1 MNPNRTRM
9 PKGMRTSIAIESE
22 IELIQIQRAPCPQVL
37 SRRGAVGGILSA
49 GALILVGCSRR
60 KATQEAGQP
69 AASSAPEN
77 VVPAAAMVVHR
88 DPSCGCCEAWSALA
102 RNAGYAVTLKDEP
115 DMAAIKRQYFVPEEL
130 ASCHTAVLGGYAIE
144 GHVPFDD
151 VARLLRE
158 KPANIVGIAVPGMP
172 RGSPGME
179 MPDGSKDHFQV
190 SAFDRAGRV
199 SVWNA

>member
-1 MNPNRTRM
+1 MM
-9 PKGMRTSIAIESE
+9 K
-22 IELIQIQRAPCPQVL
+22 IQRGSCPQAL
-37 SRRGAVGGILSA
+37 TRRGAVGGILAA
-49 GALILVGCSRR
+49 GALILAGCSPR
-60 KATQEAGQP
+60 KSTEEAEQP
-69 AASSAPEN
+69 AASPAPEK

-88 DPSCGCCEAWSALA
+88 DPGCGCCEAWSELA

-115 DMAAIKRQYFVPEEL
+115 DMAAIKRKYGVPEKL
-130 ASCHTAVLGGYAIE
+130 GSCHTAFVGGYAIE
-144 GHVPFDD
+144 GHVPLDD

-179 MPDGSKDHFQV
+179 MPDGSKDSFQV

-199 SVWNA
+199 SVWRA